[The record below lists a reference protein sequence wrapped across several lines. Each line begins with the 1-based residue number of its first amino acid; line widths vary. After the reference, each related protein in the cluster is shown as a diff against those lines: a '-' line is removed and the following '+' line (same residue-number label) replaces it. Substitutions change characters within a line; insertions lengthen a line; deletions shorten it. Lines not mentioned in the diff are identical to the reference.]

1 VGFTQSYTYFTWR
14 NHKQEL
20 TEYGREVAANC
31 DWFHPNFWVNTP
43 DILHAS
49 LQYGGPPMFRIRA
62 VLARMMSPSWGMY
75 SGFELFEHVAARPG
89 SEEYLDSEKYQLR
102 PRDWD
107 AAEREGRSL
116 APYVTRLNAV
126 RRAHPALQQLRS
138 LHFHRVDND
147 ALLVFSKRDA
157 RTGDTVLVVVT
168 VDPFNAQEATCDLD
182 LPELGF
188 DWHERF
194 EVLDEISGATY
205 DWGQRNYVRLD
216 PHAEPAHVFTVRR
229 YGC

>member
-1 VGFTQSYTYFTWR
+1 
-14 NHKQEL
+14 
-20 TEYGREVAANC
+20 
-31 DWFHPNFWVNTP
+31 
-43 DILHAS
+43 
-49 LQYGGPPMFRIRA
+49 MFKIRA
-62 VLARMMSPSWGMY
+62 VLASMMSPTWGMY
-75 SGFELFEHVAARPG
+75 SGYELFEHVAARPG

-107 AAEREGRSL
+107 AAERQGRSL
-116 APYVTRLNAV
+116 APYLTRLNAV

-147 ALLVFSKRDA
+147 AMLAFSKRDA

-168 VDPFNAQEATCDLD
+168 IDPFNTQEATCDLD

-194 EVLDEISGATY
+194 EVLDEMSGATY

-216 PHAEPAHVFTVRR
+216 PHTEPAHVFTIRR
-229 YGC
+229 YGW